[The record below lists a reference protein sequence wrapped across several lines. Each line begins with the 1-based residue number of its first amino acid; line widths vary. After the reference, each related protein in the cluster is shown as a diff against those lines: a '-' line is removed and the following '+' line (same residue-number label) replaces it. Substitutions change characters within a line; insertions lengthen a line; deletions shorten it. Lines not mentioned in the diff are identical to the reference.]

1 MNKYSNKMK
10 SQYHTI
16 DPPRDLASMS
26 RYYATLGGRNI
37 RSEVV
42 KNCDPDAVV
51 KSYDHKS

>member
-1 MNKYSNKMK
+1 MK